1 MQAEKPRDLNILQ
14 VVPQLEIGGAEF
26 VAAYLASSFAKHGVV
41 SLIAFRG
48 GRLKDYLENQDI
60 KILIFENRFLSALR
74 VLKRSMTK
82 FVSLIRNPEEHFPDL
97 VRSVTLPA
105 QTKQFAS
112 PLYRFYKKEFQSW
125 IQQTPYDVIH
135 FHTISCAPLF
145 CIAKQLGAS
154 VVYGHHNLIRQR
166 HTKEDIKSLVAELK
180 WVDKV
185 VCVSK
190 IAAEDFINATNI
202 QSSKVVSIYN
212 PSFLTEEDDRSFSGE
227 HHREKGYLVAG
238 TASNLEGPK
247 GIDVLLQ
254 AWQKLRKDGID
265 ARLMIAGGRE
275 PYLSYWRKQSVE
287 MGLSECV
294 FFLGQIED
302 KSKMFDFYRSID
314 FLIIP
319 SRSEAF
325 SLQVVEAMS
334 RSLAVLASDI
344 PVLREVLG
352 DSGCFFQV
360 EDAQDL
366 ADKVKVFVQ
375 SPEILADLGKAARS
389 RWRDRY
395 HPKMIIVEYEY
406 LYQTLVTKR
415 KK

>member
-1 MQAEKPRDLNILQ
+1 QQKPYN
-14 VVPQLEIGGAEF
+14 
-26 VAAYLASSFAKHGVV
+26 
-41 SLIAFRG
+41 
-48 GRLKDYLENQDI
+48 
-60 KILIFENRFLSALR
+60 
-74 VLKRSMTK
+74 
-82 FVSLIRNPEEHFPDL
+82 
-97 VRSVTLPA
+97 
-105 QTKQFAS
+105 
-112 PLYRFYKKEFQSW
+112 
-125 IQQTPYDVIH
+125 VIH

-145 CIAKQLGAS
+145 CIAKQFGAS
-154 VVYGHHNLIRQR
+154 VVYGHHNLISQR
-166 HTKEDIKSLVAELK
+166 HTKEDIQSLVAELK

-202 QSSKVVSIYN
+202 PSSKVVTIYN

-227 HHREKGYLVAG
+227 RYREKGHLVAG

-254 AWQKLRKDGID
+254 AWQKLCEDGID

-314 FLIIP
+314 LLIIP

-325 SLQVVEAMS
+325 PLQAVEAMS
-334 RSLAVLASDI
+334 RSLALLASDI

-366 ADKVKVFVQ
+366 AEKVKVFVQ
-375 SPEILADLGKAARS
+375 SPEIIVDLGKAARS
-389 RWRDRY
+389 RWKSQY
-395 HPKMIIVEYEY
+395 HPAIIIDQYEN
-406 LYQTLVTKR
+406 LYRTLAQNREK
-415 KK
+415 